1 MTTANHVALGFR
13 VHSGW
18 AAVVAL
24 LDSPRLP
31 EVIKRCRI
39 ELVEPG
45 APGGVQPYHAA
56 RNLDSRDAEQFIAR
70 VLEAADRAAL
80 KSIDALNED
89 LRGQGGKV
97 IACGVVLASGRALPS
112 LDVTMKSHALVHT
125 AEGELFRSAI
135 AHAAKR
141 YGWKTLGIKEKELYE
156 LAAKQLRISVE
167 KLKLRVTE
175 MGRALGSPWSA
186 DEKSATLAAWLSLR
200 ASQ

>member
-1 MTTANHVALGFR
+1 VTTASHVTLGFR

-24 LDSPRLP
+24 LDSPPLP
-31 EVIKRCRI
+31 EVIKRWRI
-39 ELVEPG
+39 ELVEPS

-56 RNLDSRDAEQFIAR
+56 RNLDSRDAEKFIAR

-80 KSIDALNED
+80 KAIDALNED
-89 LRGQGGKV
+89 LGGQGKRV
-97 IACGVVLASGRALPS
+97 VACGIVLASGRALPS
-112 LDVTMKSHALVHT
+112 LDATLKSHALVHT

-141 YGWKTLGIKEKELYE
+141 QGWKTLGVKEKELYE
-156 LAAKQLRISVE
+156 LAAKQLRISVG

-175 MGRALGSPWSA
+175 MGRTLGSPWSA

-200 ASQ
+200 DSQ

>member
-1 MTTANHVALGFR
+1 VTTASHVTLGFR

-24 LDSPRLP
+24 LDSPPLP
-31 EVIKRCRI
+31 EVIKRWRI
-39 ELVEPG
+39 ELVEPS

-56 RNLDSRDAEQFIAR
+56 RNLDSRDAEKFIAR
-70 VLEAADRAAL
+70 VLEAVDRAAL
-80 KSIDALNED
+80 KAIDALNED
-89 LRGQGGKV
+89 LGGQGKRV
-97 IACGVVLASGRALPS
+97 VACGIVLASGRALPS
-112 LDVTMKSHALVHT
+112 LDATLKSHALVHT

-141 YGWKTLGIKEKELYE
+141 QGWKTLGVKEKELYE
-156 LAAKQLRISVE
+156 LAAKQLRISVG

-175 MGRALGSPWSA
+175 MGRTLGSPWSA

-200 ASQ
+200 DSR